1 MKILLLVAFILLPSL
16 SLALSK
22 VEFEW
27 EEVDGAKSYQ
37 VEIRNKQNFLRS
49 LQSQTSIFKT
59 EMTPG
64 RYEIRGKA
72 GGLNLYEAQS
82 EWSPWK
88 SFDIPPPAV
97 KLSKLPPTENKVSSS
112 SYMSEIPLAWSMADG
127 AAEYIVDIQDEQGKV
142 VKSVRV
148 QKPETLLKLR
158 PGYYSIHIRSKT
170 ADGLESESVALPER
184 IMIQN
189 ISVPV
194 PQKIVFKTEKNSLD
208 FEPTVGTQ
216 VEVSLEMQ
224 KFLGTE
230 WKLIERQLIQG
241 SSYNWKQNLKPGRY
255 RLTLFSKNSFGEVS
269 SPTTHE
275 FIKKPTEDELP
286 E

>member
-1 MKILLLVAFILLPSL
+1 MKKLLLLVFILLPSL
-16 SLALSK
+16 SLGVSK

-27 EEVDGAKSYQ
+27 DEVEGAKSYQ
-37 VEIRNKQNFLRS
+37 VEIRNKHNFFRN

-97 KLSKLPPTENKVSSS
+97 KMSQLPPPENKVSSN
-112 SYMSEIPLAWSMADG
+112 SYLSEIPLAWSASDG
-127 AAEYIVDIQDEQGKV
+127 AAEYIIDIQDEQGKV

-158 PGYYSIHIRSKT
+158 PGYYSILIRSKT

-189 ISVPV
+189 VPVPV
-194 PQKIVFKTEKNSLD
+194 PQKIVFKNENSSLA
-208 FEPTVGTQ
+208 FEPTQGIQ

-230 WKLIERQLIQG
+230 WKLIERQLVQG

-255 RLTLFSKNSFGEVS
+255 RLTLYSKNAFGEVS
-269 SPTTHE
+269 IPTIHE
-275 FIKKPTEDELP
+275 FIKKPLEAELP
-286 E
+286 L

>member
-1 MKILLLVAFILLPSL
+1 MKTFLLLAFIFLPGVSW
-16 SLALSK
+16 ALSK

-27 EEVDGAKSYQ
+27 EEVEGAKSYQ
-37 VEIRNKQNFLRS
+37 VEIRNKQNFLKNF
-49 LQSQTSIFKT
+49 QSQTSVFKM

-72 GGLNLYEAQS
+72 GGTNLYDAQS

-97 KLSKLPPTENKVSSS
+97 KLSQLPPAENKVSAN
-112 SYMSEIPLAWSMADG
+112 SYLSEIPLTWSTSDG

-148 QKPETLLKLR
+148 QKPEMLLKLR

-189 ISVPV
+189 RPV
-194 PQKIVFKTEKNSLD
+194 PIPNKIVFKNEDRSLNFESLD
-208 FEPTVGTQ
+208 GAQAEI
-216 VEVSLEMQ
+216 SLEMQ
-224 KFLGTE
+224 KFLGNE
-230 WKLIERQLIQG
+230 WTLIERQLIKG
-241 SSYNWKQNLKPGRY
+241 SSYNWKQDLKPGRY
-255 RLTLFSKNSFGEVS
+255 RLTLYTKNSFGEVS
-269 SPTTHE
+269 SPTIHE
-275 FIKKPTEDELP
+275 FIKKPLEGDLP